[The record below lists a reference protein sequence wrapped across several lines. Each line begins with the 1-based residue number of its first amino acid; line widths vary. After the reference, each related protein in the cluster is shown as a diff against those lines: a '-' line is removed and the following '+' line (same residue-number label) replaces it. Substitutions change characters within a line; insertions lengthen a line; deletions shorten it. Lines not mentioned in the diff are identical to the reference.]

1 MRREEKEVT
10 EFEKKIAIIDACKV
24 MRLGIYDGQIP
35 YVVPVNFG
43 YSVKGEELTLYFH
56 SAKEGRKIDA
66 LNTFPLVCFEMD
78 CEHELIEGKLACNYS
93 YAFASIIGTGTVWFL
108 ESPAEKVEA
117 LQFIMEH
124 QTGKKI
130 SFHFEEVMLTRTA
143 VCKLV
148 VNEYTAKRHEVS

>member
-1 MRREEKEVT
+1 MRRKEREIT
-10 EFEKKIAIIDACKV
+10 DPEKKIAIIGACKV
-24 MRLGIYDGQIP
+24 LRLGIYDGKIP

-43 YSVKGEELTLYFH
+43 YSIKDEELTLYFH

-66 LNTFPLVCFEMD
+66 LNAFPLVCFEMD
-78 CEHELIEGKLACNYS
+78 AEHELIESKLACNYS
-93 YAFASIIGTGTVWFL
+93 YAYASVIGTGTVWFL

-117 LQFIMEH
+117 LQLIMEH
-124 QTGKKI
+124 QTGKKTPY
-130 SFHFEEVMLTRTA
+130 HFEEVMLMKTA